1 MSTEKVVSQEFYVS
15 GMHCAACVRRVE
27 ETLLGVKGV
36 VSAQVSLATETALVE
51 SIQGTLDSMEIYNAV
66 TESGY
71 GIKVDKG
78 SDTIEAVLEEKQR
91 QGDLRADVLMK
102 KFWVG
107 LVLAIP
113 VLVIGK
119 ISWVPGLSDLEPV
132 IYRRLWAI
140 SALLTIPIMSYVGGQ
155 FFIGA
160 WKAFRH
166 RNANMDTLVVL
177 GTGSAWGYSF
187 MAVAFP
193 SYFPDGT
200 AVPFFEATAVV
211 ITLVL
216 LGQYLEAK
224 ARGKTSRTIEFLMDL
239 RPLRA
244 TVMVDEVET
253 SVLAGQIEKGMTV
266 LVRPGQ
272 KIPVDGRIT
281 EGSTS
286 VDESMITGEV
296 LSRPKAAGDKVIGGT
311 TNVDGAIQFCA
322 DSVGEEMVLSRILE
336 LVRKAQASKPS
347 IQKSVD
353 IVASYF
359 VPSVMILS
367 VLTFT
372 AWYNF
377 GPDQA
382 LNYGVVA
389 AVSVLVIACPCAL
402 GLATPFSV
410 MIALGKASER
420 GLLIRN
426 GDVIETACK
435 IDTVIFDKTG
445 TLTQGYPVVAA
456 VKPTNN
462 ISEEGLLRLA
472 SSVEI
477 GSEHLLGKAIVK
489 IASDR
494 AIQLS
499 ETTDFVSIPG
509 MGVSAKVENMTVRV
523 GTLGFLTDSGMS
535 LTQEVSQIDNTAEI
549 GQTPVLVSA
558 NNEYVGAFMISDP
571 VRTGSKEVIDRLK
584 GVNVRVIML
593 TGDHER
599 TANAVAREVGISE
612 VSARMLPGDKVANVR
627 KLQEEGRIV
636 AMVGDGINDAAAL
649 SQADIGIAMGD
660 ASDVALESSDVVLVS
675 QSLKG
680 VYELRDISRLAVAN
694 VRQNLFGAFIY
705 NVLGI
710 PVAAGVLY
718 PIFGILLSPMIAG
731 AAMAF
736 SSLTVVTNANRLHS
750 SIAHSVA
757 SQWVGSSG

>member
-1 MSTEKVVSQEFYVS
+1 
-15 GMHCAACVRRVE
+15 
-27 ETLLGVKGV
+27 
-36 VSAQVSLATETALVE
+36 
-51 SIQGTLDSMEIYNAV
+51 
-66 TESGY
+66 
-71 GIKVDKG
+71 
-78 SDTIEAVLEEKQR
+78 
-91 QGDLRADVLMK
+91 
-102 KFWVG
+102 
-107 LVLAIP
+107 
-113 VLVIGK
+113 
-119 ISWVPGLSDLEPV
+119 LSDLEP
-132 IYRRLWAI
+132 IIHRRLWVV
-140 SALLTIPIMSYVGGQ
+140 SALLTIPIMGYVGGQ

-187 MAVAFP
+187 MVLAFP

-200 AVPFFEATAVV
+200 AMPFFEATAVV

-244 TVMVDEVET
+244 TVLIDKVER

-272 KIPVDGRIT
+272 KIPVDGHIT

-286 VDESMITGEV
+286 VDESMITGEL
-296 LSRPKAAGDKVIGGT
+296 LSRRKEVGDKVIGGT
-311 TNVDGAIQFCA
+311 TNVDGAIRFCA

-359 VPSVMILS
+359 VPTVMILS

-372 AWYNF
+372 VWYNF
-377 GPDQA
+377 GSEQA
-382 LNYGVVA
+382 LNYGVIA

-426 GDVIETACK
+426 SDVIETACK
-435 IDTVIFDKTG
+435 IDTVILDKTG
-445 TLTQGYPVVAA
+445 TLTQGYPVVST
-456 VKPTNN
+456 VIPTNS
-462 ISEEGLLRLA
+462 ISEEDLLRLA

-477 GSEHLLGKAIVK
+477 GSEHLLGKAIVRTT
-489 IASDR
+489 SDR

-499 ETTDFVSIPG
+499 ESTEFAAVPG

-523 GTLGFLTDSGMS
+523 GTLAFLTDSGMS
-535 LTQEVSQIDNTAEI
+535 VTQEVLQIDDVAEI

-558 NNEYVGAFMISDP
+558 NNEYLGAFRISDP
-571 VRTGSKEVIDRLK
+571 VRAGSKEVIDRLK
-584 GVNVRVIML
+584 SMNVRVIML
-593 TGDHER
+593 TGDHEK
-599 TANAVAREVGISE
+599 TANAVAQEVGISE
-612 VSARMLPGDKVANVR
+612 VSARMLPEDKVANVR
-627 KLQEEGRIV
+627 RLQEEGRIV
-636 AMVGDGINDAAAL
+636 AMVGDGVNDAAAL
-649 SQADIGIAMGD
+649 SQANVGIAMGD

-680 VYELRDISRLAVAN
+680 VSELRDISRLAVAN

-705 NVLGI
+705 NILGI

-718 PIFGILLSPMIAG
+718 PIFGILLSPLIAG

-750 SIAHSVA
+750 SIAHNLA
-757 SQWVGSSG
+757 NQWIGSSG